1 MLHFKGFFFLLLFVK
16 FIFVSIRDVFPLK
29 NIIRFCYGPTILAF
43 FLLQISYFDTRY
55 ASQNDNQ
62 SLEKVLQ
69 TNKKK
74 VKKEK
79 RNCN

>member
-1 MLHFKGFFFLLLFVK
+1 MLHFKGSFFLLLFVK

-43 FLLQISYFDTRY
+43 FFLLQISYFDTRY
-55 ASQNDNQ
+55 ASQNDNH

-74 VKKEK
+74 SKKREEK
-79 RNCN
+79 L